1 MTEKHPGRVAQGHSL
16 AALIKK
22 RKEETLR
29 NKEQP
34 TEKSTEQSTEQST
47 VQSNDTY
54 IYGVG
59 ILAALAKGV
68 CVFFPYNTSQAVYK
82 KQVNEKQHQPPR

>member
-1 MTEKHPGRVAQGHSL
+1 MQSIEEPSVQSTAQSTV
-16 AALIKK
+16 K
-22 RKEETLR
+22 
-29 NKEQP
+29 P
-34 TEKSTEQSTEQST
+34 TEQSTEQST

-82 KQVNEKQHQPPR
+82 KQVNEKQHQPPK

>member
-34 TEKSTEQSTEQST
+34 TEK
-47 VQSNDTY
+47 SNDTY

-82 KQVNEKQHQPPR
+82 KQVNEKQHQPPK